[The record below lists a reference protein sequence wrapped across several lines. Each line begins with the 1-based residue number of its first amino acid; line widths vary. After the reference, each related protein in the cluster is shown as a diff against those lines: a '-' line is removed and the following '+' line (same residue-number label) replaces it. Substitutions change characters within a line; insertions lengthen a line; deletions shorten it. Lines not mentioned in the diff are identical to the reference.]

1 MENNLW
7 ALLHN
12 SAACVYIQQRTASYI
27 LSVRFFSLHSACG
40 DLSPVARVL
49 CHRPRVQ
56 AMAGVGFAAFTLH
69 SQWLHQY
76 SSLCKHKLSCCSD
89 SLHIIHIDS
98 ALLMIKYNV
107 LQSLRL
113 TGKLDWIYLFEV
125 GWVVFSYVVGLF
137 FFFFTHGTSCHFAN
151 EELPTCLLIKTS
163 ISEGF
168 TCSCLIR

>member
-137 FFFFTHGTSCHFAN
+137 FFF
-151 EELPTCLLIKTS
+151 LLMEHHVILQMKS
-163 ISEGF
+163 YPLAF
-168 TCSCLIR
+168 